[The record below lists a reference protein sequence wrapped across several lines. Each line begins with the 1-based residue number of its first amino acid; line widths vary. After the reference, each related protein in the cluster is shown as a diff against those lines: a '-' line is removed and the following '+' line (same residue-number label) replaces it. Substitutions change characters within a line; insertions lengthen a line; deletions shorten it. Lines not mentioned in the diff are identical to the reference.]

1 MHNYSF
7 IIPRYYN
14 GFSFNSCF
22 PCTTRLWNS
31 LSTECSSSTYDLS
44 GLNFRVNRQ
53 FFFLGYFRN
62 SFHIGFLTFDYSPP
76 CNSMLFSEN
85 PSLHWVNPSNSNVFI
100 HTTLKVVPKVVQ
112 LKVVPNIFLN
122 VQENVTWI
130 KQLKFDQQILFLK
143 TWDFFYPIL
152 FEEKTLNVWYTNI
165 KANQKLFPVFSMVH
179 VGGCLTIAGE
189 GWCSV
194 NQRT

>member
-1 MHNYSF
+1 MQDCWSFTPWFSNVTSWILFYSYYFGTSSFEQVDLNPDPHSSGRSTRYSKILHNYSF

-85 PSLHWVNPSNSNVFI
+85 PSLH
-100 HTTLKVVPKVVQ
+100 
-112 LKVVPNIFLN
+112 
-122 VQENVTWI
+122 
-130 KQLKFDQQILFLK
+130 
-143 TWDFFYPIL
+143 
-152 FEEKTLNVWYTNI
+152 
-165 KANQKLFPVFSMVH
+165 
-179 VGGCLTIAGE
+179 
-189 GWCSV
+189 
-194 NQRT
+194 